1 MEMQL
6 SQCQHQS
13 TPVALVMSVLL
24 YGAET
29 WTLLVA
35 VMKTLEAFHIR
46 C

>member
-6 SQCQHQS
+6 SQYQHQS
-13 TPVALVMSVLL
+13 IHLYQALVMSVLL

-35 VMKTLEAFHIR
+35 DMNTH
-46 C
+46 